1 MHVRMTPRR
10 STPLF
15 ASALCVALLW
25 SAAEAPVAQAGPNGF
40 DLTRHAV
47 PPSQILPG
55 GPPRDGIPALLHARF
70 VPASQSKLRPD
81 DRVLGIA
88 IGGSAKAYPVR
99 ILNWHEVVNDEI
111 GGLPVVITYCPLCAS
126 GVAFDRRVEGEVI
139 VFGVSGLLYNSNV
152 LLYDRQSE
160 SLWTQIGMRA
170 VAGPRTGTR
179 LRALPLYHGT
189 WSAWRAR
196 HPGTLVQSFDT
207 GFSRPY
213 NRDPCAGYPSTQRL
227 MFPVEPRSDRLPP
240 KALILGLALDG
251 EARAYPLDD
260 LRATTGPVRDR
271 LAGREA
277 RIVYD
282 QKAGTASVQDKEG
295 REFPTIVTYW
305 FAWYAFHPDTGLWR
319 GAPSP
324 RRRNPAGLRW
334 SG

>member
-1 MHVRMTPRR
+1 MR
-10 STPLF
+10 
-15 ASALCVALLW
+15 
-25 SAAEAPVAQAGPNGF
+25 AGPNGF

-47 PPSQILPG
+47 PPSQILSG

-70 VPASQSKLRPD
+70 VPASQSQLQPD

-88 IGGSAKAYPVR
+88 IGGRAKAYPLR

-126 GVAFDRRVEGEVI
+126 GVAFDRRVDGQTL

-170 VAGPRTGTR
+170 VAGPRTGAR
-179 LRALPLYHGT
+179 LRSLPLYHGT

-207 GFSRPY
+207 GFIRSY
-213 NRDPCAGYPSTQRL
+213 DRDPYVDYPATQRL
-227 MFPVEPRSDRLPP
+227 MFPVEPRSNRLPA
-240 KALILGLALDG
+240 KTLILGVEQAG
-251 EARAYPLDD
+251 EARAYPLGD
-260 LRATTGPVRDR
+260 LRGTAGPVRDR
-271 LAGREA
+271 LGGREV

-282 QKAGTASVQDKEG
+282 LEAGTATVLDEKG
-295 REFPTIVTYW
+295 REIQSLVTYW
-305 FAWYAFHPDTGLWR
+305 FAWYAFHPDTGLWQGTASSR
-319 GAPSP
+319 
-324 RRRNPAGLRW
+324 
-334 SG
+334 